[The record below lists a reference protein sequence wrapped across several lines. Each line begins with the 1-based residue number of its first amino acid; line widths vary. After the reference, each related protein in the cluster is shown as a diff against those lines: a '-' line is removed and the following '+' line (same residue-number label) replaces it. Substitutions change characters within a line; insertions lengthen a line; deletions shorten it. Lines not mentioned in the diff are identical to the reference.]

1 MIPTVTVVIPTFNS
15 ASLLPAA
22 IASVRSQQ
30 WPNLDLIVVDDGS
43 TDETEQ
49 VLDALAR
56 DGGLC
61 WFRQD
66 NAGAAAAR
74 NRGIKAATGDW
85 IAFLDADD
93 VWLPDKLATQFEAL
107 EKAGADFSF
116 TDSRLRFA
124 NGEEHDLPCP
134 VLTGPLMPQL
144 MTGSLFG
151 TPTVVVR
158 RRCFERV
165 GYFDEQLRTGEDWD
179 MWLRLASAFT
189 HAWVPEPL
197 CLVKISTSPKFPIVT
212 FEQCT
217 LRVLER
223 LFSCKHLAKEWPEVV
238 AKRRLIYAWHYSVL
252 AKSYLR
258 ERRIINSFRLAS
270 RAVASHPLGF
280 QYLRPA
286 RKELLL
292 K

>member
-1 MIPTVTVVIPTFNS
+1 MIPTVTVVIPTYNS

-22 IASVRSQQ
+22 ITSVRSQQ
-30 WPNLDLIVVDDGS
+30 WPNLDIIVVDDGS
-43 TDETEQ
+43 TDGTER

-85 IAFLDADD
+85 IAFLDSDD

-124 NGEEHDLPCP
+124 NGDERDLQCP
-134 VLTGPLMPQL
+134 VLKGPLMPQL
-144 MTGSLFG
+144 IKGTLFG
-151 TPTVVVR
+151 TPTVMVR

-165 GYFDEQLRTGEDWD
+165 GFFDEQLRTGEDWD
-179 MWLRLASAFT
+179 MWLRLASAFK

-197 CLVKISTSPKFPIVT
+197 CLVNVSTSPKFPIVT

-223 LFSCKHLAKEWPEVV
+223 LFSCKHLAKDWPEVV

-258 ERRIINSFRLAS
+258 ERRIVNSFRLAS

-280 QYLRPA
+280 QYLTLV
-286 RKELLL
+286 RKEPLL

>member
-1 MIPTVTVVIPTFNS
+1 MNPTVTVVIPTHNL
-15 ASLLPAA
+15 ALHLPEA

-30 WPNLDLIVVDDGS
+30 WPNLELIVIDDGS
-43 TDETEQ
+43 TDETGR
-49 VLDALAR
+49 VLANLAR
-56 DGGLC
+56 DGGLN

-66 NAGAAAAR
+66 KAGAAAAR

-93 VWLPDKLATQFEAL
+93 VWLPDKLATQFKAL
-107 EKAGADFSF
+107 EKVGADFSF

-124 NGEEHDLPCP
+124 NGQERDLQCQ
-134 VLTGPLMPQL
+134 VLKGPLMPQL
-144 MTGSLFG
+144 ITGNLFG
-151 TPTVVVR
+151 TPTVIVR

-165 GYFDEQLRTGEDWD
+165 GFFDEQLRTGEDWD

-197 CLVKISTSPKFPIVT
+197 CLVSASTSPKFSVLT

-217 LRVLER
+217 LRVLDR

-258 ERRIINSFRLAS
+258 ERRIINFFRLAS

-280 QYLRPA
+280 QYLTMA